1 MSNKTVIQNNNKTD
15 DRAHKLKLYSIGSIV
30 LLIGIILLVNILF
43 DGIFGKILT
52 FDFSDYGQ
60 NSISQESQ
68 VFIDSLSPDTHI
80 RIVGLFNRPDNVS
93 GTKYQYIIPLL
104 DDYVKKSDGKIT
116 VEYYDLTENPTIINQ
131 LDPSNAYDLASN
143 ADNFVVEYN
152 GRIKIITPLDCYSY
166 DEEQYY
172 YSGVYYITSNNTEF
186 VFTNT
191 MNNLTSNNLCK
202 AYIVSGLK
210 EESSFYITQIL
221 NSMSI
226 DVEEL
231 PSSDNF
237 IVPEDCDLLILN
249 GPNAD
254 ISEKMYVAMTDYI
267 NKGGKIYIAVDFNLK
282 NVTEKYDRLNLLVN
296 QMSINID
303 PAMINE
309 NDPGYQR
316 SGYTIDHTVLAIDPF
331 TEYSSIPYLHATY
344 SRSVSSYN
352 NPNSSITPI
361 PVICTSEN
369 ASLTE
374 FDNNGNAIDSSTDTS
389 GRYYVAM
396 YAAGQGNDPAQM
408 FVFGTTNFSSDEYIS
423 GYGMNDVNVEF
434 FRSCIRELTG
444 SKTVPSINVAVK
456 KVDNYALDNTKS
468 TTISATLIMIV
479 FMIII
484 PVVLIA
490 MAVIVYSK
498 RKNL

>member
-1 MSNKTVIQNNNKTD
+1 MSKKTVKQNNQTD

-30 LLIGIILLVNILF
+30 LLIGIILFVNILF
-43 DGIFGKILT
+43 DGILGKALT

-93 GTKYQYIIPLL
+93 GTPYQYIIPLL

-116 VEYYDLTENPTIINQ
+116 VEYCDLTENPGIISQ
-131 LDPSNAYDLASN
+131 LDPSNSYDLASN

-152 GRIKIITPLDCYSY
+152 GRIKIITPIDCYSY
-166 DEEQYY
+166 DEDRYY
-172 YSGVYYITSNNTEF
+172 YTGVYYITSNNTEY

-191 MNNLTSNNLCK
+191 INLLTSNNVCK

-210 EESSFYITQIL
+210 EDTSFYITQIL

-226 DVEEL
+226 EVEEL

-237 IVPEDCDLLILN
+237 VIPEDCDLLILN

-267 NKGGKIYIAVDFNLK
+267 NNGGKLYIAVNFNIK
-282 NVTEKYDRLNLLVN
+282 NVTERYERLNLLVN
-296 QMSINID
+296 QMSISID
-303 PAMINE
+303 PAMIYE

-316 SGYTIDHTVLAIDPF
+316 GGYTIDHTVVAVDSF
-331 TEYSSIPYLHATY
+331 KEYSSVPYLHATY
-344 SRSVSSYN
+344 SRSVSAYN
-352 NPNSSITPI
+352 NPNSSANSI
-361 PVICTSEN
+361 PVIKTSDN
-369 ASLTE
+369 ASLVE
-374 FDNNGNAIDSSTDTS
+374 FDKNGNAIDSSNDTT
-389 GRYYVAM
+389 GQYYVGM
-396 YAAGQGNDPAQM
+396 YASGQGVDPAKM
-408 FVFGTTNFSSDEYIS
+408 YVFGTTNLSSDEYLS
-423 GYGMNDVNVEF
+423 GYGMNDVNAEF
-434 FRSCIRELTG
+434 FKSCIRDLTG
-444 SKTVPSINVAVK
+444 SKAVIAINAPVK
-456 KVDNYALDNTKS
+456 NVDNYSLDNTKS
-468 TTISATLIMIV
+468 TTLSATLVMVI
-479 FMIII
+479 FMMII
-484 PVVLIA
+484 PVVLVA
-490 MAVIVYSK
+490 MAVIVYTK